1 MSSDGIYSHRMRHGY
16 FRESLSENK
25 PIELSNFQKQV
36 LLGTILGDSSFKMG
50 KDSKNPAITCAHCIK
65 QKEYCEYKTKI
76 FENLGSNCVYRKRK
90 NS

>member
-1 MSSDGIYSHRMRHGY
+1 MRHGY

-50 KDSKNPAITCAHCIK
+50 KDSNNPAVTCAHCVR
-65 QKEYCEYKTKI
+65 QREYCEYKRKSKCKFTKI
-76 FENLGSNCVYRKRK
+76 KLQKPLDIFRETWYK
-90 NS
+90 